1 MPKILYI
8 EDELTRNIATIRKF
22 FEPVLRKD
30 KRILSALS
38 ELENSDRPFPE
49 DVIEACEPCNELDIA
64 HTFPRALELVIKNH
78 EFYDLVI
85 IDRNLSLYQYDDEID
100 NIYELL
106 LRTGQEYSV
115 ERIYDFHEREGDLL
129 LLVLLRFNKSYKDKT
144 YYLTAN
150 TGDLFSK
157 SPEIQTLMD
166 IDNFKSE
173 HIIEKGS
180 PEEEIIRNILSDM
193 KAFRIQN
200 SYKVQCDILRK
211 RLTEN
216 DVNSFVKMIGYH
228 MNNEKSEFLFGIRKL
243 LDNLLHHI
251 AYAMGEHDAAYW
263 NAKNKKQLQAKSF
276 IKGFSSGKVF
286 QGLPAYDDKF
296 DIGYN
301 SIIRNACLSIFE
313 ISSDCGIHELSK
325 AIDIESLS
333 TGSLTNFTMQTL
345 LNQIN
350 DIIIWYDKA
359 MDRIKWSQS

>member
-49 DVIEACEPCNELDIA
+49 DVIEACEPCSELDIA

-85 IDRNLSLYQYDDEID
+85 IDRNLSQYQYVEELEKMVDRLAEVGQSFTDD
-100 NIYELL
+100 
-106 LRTGQEYSV
+106 
-115 ERIYDFHEREGDLL
+115 RILEFHEREGDLL
-129 LLVLLRFNKSYKDKT
+129 LQVLVKLDLSYKDKV

-150 TGDLFSK
+150 TSDALRG
-157 SPEIQTLMD
+157 SPQLQTL
-166 IDNFKSE
+166 IDVASFRE
-173 HIIEKGS
+173 DHIIEKGS
-180 PEEEIIRNILSDM
+180 PREKLIRDILSDM

-251 AYAMGEHDAAYW
+251 AYAMGEHDASYW
-263 NAKNKKQLQAKSF
+263 NAKNKKQLHAKSF

-333 TGSLTNFTMQTL
+333 TGTLTNYTMQSL

-359 MDRIKWSQS
+359 MDRINP